1 MAEAEDLKSSQCG
14 FDPHSGHAILRN
26 LSQVIAP
33 PHESNY
39 PFPVPTRVLD
49 PRVLLNSGVLLLGAL
64 IAHSIGCGTFI
75 PLLPFLGIS
84 LALVVIL
91 SILSVKELEG
101 PGLALVVIVA
111 QAGAHFLLG
120 NGQMRM
126 LVRVCGGTSRTM
138 TMNMGSMMNPTLMIA
153 SHTIAGIASY
163 LFIRKSEPFWN
174 FAGFF
179 LATILVPFFNPKTEF
194 VSTQFN
200 QIKIELNSFITQL
213 QSFLTEATSRLS
225 APPVHL
231 VNI

>member
-1 MAEAEDLKSSQCG
+1 MPSRLCASSLSCESPDSPRAEAEDLKSSKCG

-26 LSQVIAP
+26 LSQVITP
-33 PHESNY
+33 PHESHY

-126 LVRVCGGTSRTM
+126 LVPVCGGTSRTM

-163 LFIRKSEPFWN
+163 LFIRKSEPF
-174 FAGFF
+174 
-179 LATILVPFFNPKTEF
+179 
-194 VSTQFN
+194 N